1 MTKCINLSVLDSR
14 YMESLENL
22 WNSSVDML
30 TYSQNT
36 LGEIYR
42 ISSIVRIFAKGKAK
56 IDSLR
61 DLLAEGQ
68 SKKDLY
74 TLKRVAYL
82 AERMQE
88 EKALEK
94 MWNRVASEYDKI
106 IGDFVQQQANDEIL
120 VEIPTAEEIL
130 TQCCSNMEESRA
142 NQLNLAAETAAALI
156 NL

>member
-1 MTKCINLSVLDSR
+1 MTKAINISVLDTR
-14 YMESLENL
+14 YIESLGNL
-22 WNSSVDML
+22 WDASVDML

-42 ISSIVRIFAKGKAK
+42 ISSIVRLFAKGKAK

-68 SKKDLY
+68 QKKDLY

-94 MWNRVASEYDKI
+94 MWDKVASEYDNI
-106 IGDFVQQQANDEIL
+106 INNFIQQQANDDIV
-120 VEIPTAEEIL
+120 VEIPTSEEIL
-130 TQCCSNMEESRA
+130 QQCSSNMEESRA
-142 NQLNLAAETAAALI
+142 NQINLAAETAAALI

>member
-1 MTKCINLSVLDSR
+1 MTKSINISVLDTR
-14 YMESLENL
+14 YVEALGNL
-22 WNSSVDML
+22 WDASVDML

-42 ISSIVRIFAKGKAK
+42 ISSIVRLFAKGKAK
-56 IDSLR
+56 IDGLR

-68 SKKDLY
+68 NKKDLY

-94 MWNRVASEYDKI
+94 MWDKVASDYDKI
-106 IGDFVQQQANDEIL
+106 ISDFVQQQANDDIV
-120 VEIPTAEEIL
+120 VEIPTSEEIL
-130 TQCCSNMEESRA
+130 TQCCSNMEESKA